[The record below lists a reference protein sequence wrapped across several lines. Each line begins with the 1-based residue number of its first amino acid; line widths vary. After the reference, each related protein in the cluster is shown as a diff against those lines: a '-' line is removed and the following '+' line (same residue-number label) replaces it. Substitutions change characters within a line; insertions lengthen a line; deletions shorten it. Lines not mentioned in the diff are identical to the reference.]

1 MGKRILILS
10 ASAGTGHLRA
20 ADALAKT
27 FEITPG
33 VEEVMN
39 DDALTF
45 SRNFIFKDI
54 YSSLYNRLVRTAPT
68 FVGWWYDHSDEP
80 WQATDDI
87 RIIMDRINTG
97 PLVEFIRN
105 FQPDLVVC
113 THFMPAGVIASL
125 IRKKKLQTHLSIVV
139 TDYDVHAM
147 WLSKAFN
154 RYFVAID
161 EAKVHLM
168 ALGLP
173 EQRITVS
180 GIPVDPVFSEPV
192 DKEAV
197 RKKYD
202 LAPNKTTLLVSAGA
216 LGVSPTESVTKRLL
230 QLADQMQAVV
240 ICGKNEEMKLRVE
253 KLVEN
258 KHTSFRVLGYT
269 HEMHNLMKVSDLFIG
284 KPGGLTSS
292 ECMVCGLPMVIISP
306 IPGQEDRNSD
316 LLLEKGCAIK
326 CNEIT
331 VLPYK
336 VNQLLQQPDRL
347 AKMRENATR
356 LGRPNAARDIVDV
369 LMKDVGTPPMK
380 VPRKLRRKI
389 AREAQEF

>member
-1 MGKRILILS
+1 MGKRVLILS

-27 FEITPG
+27 FKTTSG

-54 YSSLYNRLVRTAPT
+54 YSTLYNRLVRTAPT

-87 RIIMDRINTG
+87 RIIMDRLNTG
-97 PLVEFIRN
+97 PLIEFIRN

-125 IRKKKLQTHLSIVV
+125 IRRKKLQTHLSIVV

-180 GIPVDPVFSEPV
+180 GIPVDPVFTEPV
-192 DKEAV
+192 DEEAV
-197 RKKYD
+197 RNKYN
-202 LAPNKTTLLVSAGA
+202 LAPDKTTLLVSAGA

-230 QLADQMQAVV
+230 QLADRMQTVV

-253 KLVEN
+253 KLVEH
-258 KHTSFRVLGYT
+258 KRESFRVLGYT
-269 HEMHNLMKVSDLFIG
+269 HEMHKLMKVSDLFIG
-284 KPGGLTSS
+284 KPGGLTTS
-292 ECMVCGLPMVIISP
+292 ECMVRGLPMVIISP

-336 VNQLLQQPDRL
+336 VNQLLQQPERL

-356 LGRPNAARDIVDV
+356 LGRPNAARNIVDV

-389 AREAQEF
+389 AREAQDF